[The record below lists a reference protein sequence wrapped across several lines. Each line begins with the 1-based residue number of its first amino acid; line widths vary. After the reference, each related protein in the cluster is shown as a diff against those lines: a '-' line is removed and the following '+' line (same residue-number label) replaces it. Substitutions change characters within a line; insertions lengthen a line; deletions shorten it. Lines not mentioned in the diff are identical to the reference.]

1 MDLPNKVQT
10 CLACIHTG
18 NPNTIP
24 TLNKETTHEV
34 HAWLALLVMLFPGT
48 LMAANDTQTIY
59 LATPVRAGNAQL
71 PRGICEVSWNAVSG
85 SRVRLTIKTEHGKSF
100 TVSARMVERKQD
112 TTGVVTSV
120 INGVTY
126 LQELHTRN
134 ARFVIQNRTE
144 GSK

>member
-1 MDLPNKVQT
+1 M
-10 CLACIHTG
+10 G
-18 NPNTIP
+18 YMRG
-24 TLNKETTHEV
+24 
-34 HAWLALLVMLFPGT
+34 LALLVMLFPGN

-71 PRGICEVSWNAVSG
+71 PRGICEVSWNAALG
-85 SRVRLTIKTEHGKSF
+85 SRVRLIIKTEHDETF
-100 TVSARMVERKQD
+100 TVLARMVERKQD